1 MRPFAIGLSAALAV
15 ALLAPVAVIS
25 APKAAKDKP
34 PAVDAKSRDAGM
46 KEAPALI
53 ATIGLSCTLAD
64 ARKIGEDKKTSS
76 SYYEVACS
84 DGMGY
89 ALAKDKDGA
98 GKAYTCLESTTT
110 EADGKPSGLSCILP
124 ANANP
129 KAAFVPFLAKAGANC
144 EIENAR
150 PIGSA
155 AKNSYYEFACKGGA
169 GFILQTSN
177 PAQLSSD
184 VVATSCLLY
193 EEGGNVSCRL
203 TTRATQLALVDG
215 LNAASDRKCEIKDR
229 RYMLSTKTDNYFEI
243 ACADGKGYVAQ
254 QTAATG
260 ALAKSID
267 CTQAGFIGGGCTM
280 TDTVAA
286 MTEQN
291 NLYTKLAAKAGF
303 DCKVEKYGMLPTNDN
318 RKEVVEL
325 KCSNQTAGAIAIFS
339 ATESKIYDCVTSEL
353 NGYRCT
359 FSKANSEFARLS
371 ADLDGF
377 GKGSCDVSEVRV
389 VGSNA
394 TEGFLEVACSDGLPG
409 WVLVY
414 PVGVVKPKAK
424 DFMSCTQAKGV
435 GGGCKLPTNTKKA

>member
-15 ALLAPVAVIS
+15 ALLVPAAVIS
-25 APKAAKDKP
+25 APKTAKDKP

-46 KEAPALI
+46 KEAPSLVAS
-53 ATIGLSCTLAD
+53 IGLSCTLAD
-64 ARKIGEDKKTSS
+64 ARKIGEDKKTST

-84 DGMGY
+84 DGMGF
-89 ALAKDKDGA
+89 ALSKDKEGV
-98 GKAYTCLESTTT
+98 GKAYTCLESTVMGP
-110 EADGKPSGLSCILP
+110 DGKPSGLSCILP
-124 ANANP
+124 ANADP
-129 KAAFVPFLAKAGANC
+129 KAGFAPYLKKAGATC
-144 EIENAR
+144 EIENGRA
-150 PIGSA
+150 IGSG
-155 AKNSYYEFACKGGA
+155 AKNSYYEFACKGGS

-177 PAQLSSD
+177 PAKLDQD
-184 VVATSCLLY
+184 VVANSCLIY
-193 EEGGNVSCRL
+193 EEGGNVSCTL
-203 TTRATQLALVDG
+203 TTRATQLAVVDA
-215 LNAASDRKCEIKDR
+215 LNAASDKKCEVKDR

-254 QTAATG
+254 QAVATG
-260 ALAKSID
+260 GLARSIE
-267 CTQAGFIGGGCTM
+267 CTQAGFVGGGCTL

-291 NLYTKLAAKAGF
+291 NLYTKLATKAGF
-303 DCKVEKYGMLPTNDN
+303 DCKVEKYGMLPSNDN
-318 RKEVVEL
+318 RKEIVEL
-325 KCSNQTAGAIAIFS
+325 KCSNQAAGAIAIFS
-339 ATESKIYDCVTSEL
+339 ATENKIYDCVTAEL
-353 NGYRCT
+353 NGFRCT
-359 FSKANSEFARLS
+359 FSKSTPEHARLS

-394 TEGFLEVACSDGLPG
+394 TDGFLEVACSDGLPG